1 MAHLGYWS
9 SASILKA
16 AVQLECLVS
25 EIRYLA
31 KNRTIVEV
39 NLSLATVSNRTGGFR
54 HRNINMSCPF
64 KGNQKV
70 RPFEGLMSAL
80 EEESQEGTM
89 RINLTSLWKDPDS
102 GMLYSDYL
110 LLDQLLS
117 CQKPITRTKFTL
129 HRQTEVHD
137 EHLFI
142 ITHQTYEL
150 WFKQII
156 FELDSVREL
165 LNNDQVDEANML
177 KISSRLDRIKKIF
190 AILVEQFS
198 ILETMTPLDFMDFR
212 DYLAPA
218 SGFQSYQFR
227 LIENKLG
234 IKNENRFN
242 YKPNQDNQPYLEV
255 FKDRQCIES
264 IKKSER
270 EPSLFGLIQRWLE
283 RTPGLEKDGFDFL
296 SKYGD
301 AVNKMLDDEMDVI
314 DEGAKQIQRLK
325 AAGKIESGDIER
337 AEGQLKTMRDEIGKK
352 KLLYLPILDQ
362 EEYMKRNQFRFSHSA
377 MQGALM
383 ISLYRDEPRFNQPY
397 QLLVTLMDIDSLLT
411 KWRQNHAQMVL
422 RMIGSDTLGTGG
434 SSGYQYL
441 RATQTPRYNVFL
453 DLFNLSTYLLPKERI
468 PELTPIMRRRLSTID
483 E

>member
-1 MAHLGYWS
+1 
-9 SASILKA
+9 
-16 AVQLECLVS
+16 
-25 EIRYLA
+25 
-31 KNRTIVEV
+31 
-39 NLSLATVSNRTGGFR
+39 
-54 HRNINMSCPF
+54 MSCPF
-64 KGNQKV
+64 KGQSKV
-70 RPFEGLMSAL
+70 RPFGDLMDASVAAAAAA
-80 EEESQEGTM
+80 EAASKNGTNSLAAANQQSM
-89 RINLTSLWKDPDS
+89 RVKLTTLWKNPDS
-102 GMLYSDYL
+102 GMLYGDYL
-110 LLDQLLS
+110 LLDKLLS
-117 CQKPITRTKFTL
+117 CQDPVTRKEFTE

-165 LNNDQVDEANML
+165 LNDEQVDEANML
-177 KISSRLDRIKKIF
+177 RISSRLDRMRKIF

-242 YKPNQDNQPYLEV
+242 YKPNQDDQPYLEV
-255 FKDRQCIES
+255 FKDRKCIEN
-264 IKKSER
+264 IKKSEK
-270 EPSLFGLIQRWLE
+270 EPSLFKLIERWLE
-283 RTPGLEKDGFDFL
+283 RTPGLEEDGFNFL
-296 SKYGD
+296 AKYYD
-301 AVNKMLDDEMDVI
+301 AVNCMLQGERSIISQSLDEI
-314 DEGAKQIQRLK
+314 SKQK
-325 AAGKIESGDIER
+325 AEDSISPEDALR
-337 AEGQLKTMRDEIGKK
+337 AEGHLKLMRDEVDKK
-352 KLLYLPILDQ
+352 ELMYKPILDQ
-362 EEYMKRNQFRFSHSA
+362 DEFMRRNQFRFSHKA

-441 RATQTPRYNVFL
+441 RATQTPRYNIFL

-468 PELTPIMRRRLSTID
+468 PELTPLMRRRLSTID

>member
-1 MAHLGYWS
+1 MG
-9 SASILKA
+9 
-16 AVQLECLVS
+16 
-25 EIRYLA
+25 
-31 KNRTIVEV
+31 
-39 NLSLATVSNRTGGFR
+39 
-54 HRNINMSCPF
+54 CPF
-64 KGNQKV
+64 KSNSKV
-70 RPFEGLMSAL
+70 RPFEGLLDSVEDTNA
-80 EEESQEGTM
+80 TM
-89 RINLTSLWKDPDS
+89 RVNLTSIWRDPDA
-102 GMLYSDYL
+102 GMLYGDYL

-117 CQKPITRTKFTL
+117 CQEPVTRTKFTH
-129 HRQTEVHD
+129 HRLTEVHD

-156 FELDSVREL
+156 FELDSVRQL
-165 LNNDQVDEANML
+165 LNNEQVDEANML

-255 FKDRQCIES
+255 FKDRNCIEL
-264 IKKSER
+264 IKTSEK
-270 EPSLFGLIQRWLE
+270 EPSLFELIQKWLE

-296 SKYGD
+296 SKYED
-301 AVNKMLDDEMDVI
+301 AVNNMLQDEI
-314 DEGAKQIQRLK
+314 DIILGGQEELRRQVLTGTMIEQEAKEAELRLK
-325 AAGKIESGDIER
+325 A
-337 AEGQLKTMRDEIGKK
+337 MRDDVDKK

-362 EEYMKRNQFRFSHSA
+362 DEFMKRNQFRFSHQA

-422 RMIGSDTLGTGG
+422 RMIGSATLGTGG

>member
-1 MAHLGYWS
+1 
-9 SASILKA
+9 
-16 AVQLECLVS
+16 
-25 EIRYLA
+25 
-31 KNRTIVEV
+31 
-39 NLSLATVSNRTGGFR
+39 
-54 HRNINMSCPF
+54 MSCPY
-64 KGNQKV
+64 KVTKV
-70 RPFEGLMSAL
+70 RPFADVSFESNNSAKTAPN
-80 EEESQEGTM
+80 SNNNNNNNDQGTM
-89 RINLTSLWKDPDS
+89 RVNLTSLLRDPDA
-102 GMLYSDYL
+102 GMLYGDYL
-110 LLDQLLS
+110 MLNQLLT
-117 CQKPITRTKFTL
+117 CQEPVTRKNHTEYRKK
-129 HRQTEVHD
+129 EVHD

-156 FELDSVREL
+156 FELDAVREL
-165 LNNDQVDEANML
+165 FSDEQVDEANML

-190 AILVEQFS
+190 GILVEQFS

-242 YKPNQDNQPYLEV
+242 YKNNQQNQPYLDV
-255 FKDRQCIES
+255 FKEPKCIEA
-264 IKKSER
+264 IKESESQ
-270 EPSLFGLIQRWLE
+270 PSLFELIQNWLE
-283 RTPGLEKDGFDFL
+283 RTPGLEEDGFNFL
-296 SKYGD
+296 AKYEA
-301 AVNKMLDDEMDVI
+301 AVNEMLQTERSFI
-314 DEGAKQIQRLK
+314 DQGLQEIERKRANKTIEKEEADKGEAHLK
-325 AAGKIESGDIER
+325 A
-337 AEGQLKTMRDEIGKK
+337 MRDDVDKK
-352 KLLYLPILDQ
+352 KILYSPILELDAFNSR
-362 EEYMKRNQFRFSHSA
+362 KFRFSHKA
-377 MQGALM
+377 IHGALM

-441 RATQTPRYNVFL
+441 RATLTPRYNVFL
-453 DLFNLSTYLLPKERI
+453 DLFNLSTYLIPKERI
-468 PELTPIMRRRLSTID
+468 PELTPGMRKRLSTID

>member
-1 MAHLGYWS
+1 
-9 SASILKA
+9 
-16 AVQLECLVS
+16 
-25 EIRYLA
+25 
-31 KNRTIVEV
+31 
-39 NLSLATVSNRTGGFR
+39 
-54 HRNINMSCPF
+54 MSCPF
-64 KGNQKV
+64 SNNRRV
-70 RPFEGLMSAL
+70 RPFEGVLDEQVKSPAAGGQQQTA
-80 EEESQEGTM
+80 EQVAATNGAGQQQHQEAGGTM
-89 RINLTSLWKDPDS
+89 RVNLTSLWKDPDL
-102 GMLYSDYL
+102 GMLYGEYL

-117 CQKPITRTKFTL
+117 CQEPITRTKFTH

-165 LNNDQVDEANML
+165 LNKEQVDEANML
-177 KISSRLDRIKKIF
+177 KISSRLDRMRKIF
-190 AILVEQFS
+190 AILVEQFA

-218 SGFQSYQFR
+218 SGFQSWQFR

-242 YKPNQDNQPYLEV
+242 YRANQANQPYLDV
-255 FKDRQCIES
+255 FKDEKCIDQ
-264 IKKSER
+264 IKRSEQ
-270 EPSLFGLIQRWLE
+270 EPSLFKLIERWLE
-283 RTPGLEKDGFDFL
+283 RTPGLEEEGYNFVA
-296 SKYGD
+296 KYEQ
-301 AVNKMLDDEMDVI
+301 AVNEMLGSEEAIIAAGRRDIEQRKLDGDLSEDEA
-314 DEGAKQIQRLK
+314 ERATSHLK
-325 AAGKIESGDIER
+325 AMHD
-337 AEGQLKTMRDEIGKK
+337 DVGKK
-352 KLLYLPILDQ
+352 KLLFMQILDKA
-362 EEYMKRNQFRFSHSA
+362 EFERRNLFRFSQRA
-377 MQGALM
+377 MHGALM

-411 KWRQNHAQMVL
+411 KWRQNHTQMVL

-441 RATQTPRYNVFL
+441 RATLTPRYNVFL
-453 DLFNLSTYLLPKERI
+453 DLFNLSTYLIPKERI
-468 PELTPIMRRRLSTID
+468 PDLTPCMRKRLSTID

>member
-1 MAHLGYWS
+1 
-9 SASILKA
+9 
-16 AVQLECLVS
+16 
-25 EIRYLA
+25 
-31 KNRTIVEV
+31 
-39 NLSLATVSNRTGGFR
+39 
-54 HRNINMSCPF
+54 MSCPF
-64 KGNQKV
+64 NGKKV
-70 RPFEGLMSAL
+70 RPFEEVLNSA
-80 EEESQEGTM
+80 SSTGSSSSTANNCNSSSTSSSTNSDSNQGTM
-89 RINLTSLWKDPDS
+89 RVNLTSLWKDPDS
-102 GMLYSDYL
+102 GMLYGDYL
-110 LLDQLLS
+110 LLDKLLS
-117 CQKPITRTKFTL
+117 CQKPITRTKFTTT
-129 HRQTEVHD
+129 RQKEVHD

-156 FELDSVREL
+156 FELDSVRHL
-165 LNNDQVDEANML
+165 LNNEQVDEANML

-190 AILVEQFS
+190 GILVEQFS

-242 YKPNQDNQPYLEV
+242 YKPNQSNQPYLDV
-255 FKDRQCIES
+255 FKDLKCIEA
-264 IKKSER
+264 IKKSES
-270 EPSLFGLIQRWLE
+270 EPSLFKLIERWLE
-283 RTPGLEKDGFDFL
+283 RTPGLERDGFNFL
-296 SKYGD
+296 KKYEESVMDMLNTEQDIINNGHEEIEKSR
-301 AVNKMLDDEMDVI
+301 VEGKMSE
-314 DEGAKQIQRLK
+314 EEA
-325 AAGKIESGDIER
+325 SR
-337 AEGQLKTMRDEIGKK
+337 ADTHLKTMSADVAK
-352 KLLYLPILDQ
+352 KLLIFKPILEK
-362 EEYMKRNQFRFSHSA
+362 EEFERKKNSKEFRFSHGA

-411 KWRQNHAQMVL
+411 KWRQNHTQMVL

-441 RATQTPRYNVFL
+441 RATLTPRYNVFL
-453 DLFNLSTYLLPKERI
+453 DLFNLSTYLIPKERI
-468 PELTPIMRRRLSTID
+468 PELTPGMRKRLSTID

>member
-1 MAHLGYWS
+1 
-9 SASILKA
+9 
-16 AVQLECLVS
+16 
-25 EIRYLA
+25 
-31 KNRTIVEV
+31 
-39 NLSLATVSNRTGGFR
+39 
-54 HRNINMSCPF
+54 MSCPLF
-64 KGNQKV
+64 NNNNNDPTQ
-70 RPFEGLMSAL
+70 
-80 EEESQEGTM
+80 QGTM
-89 RINLTSLWKDPDS
+89 RVNHSITKDQE
-102 GMLYSDYL
+102 GMLYGDYL

-117 CQKPITRTKFTL
+117 CQEPVTRTKFTK
-129 HRQTEVHD
+129 HRQQEVHD

-156 FELDSVREL
+156 FELDSVRHL
-165 LNNDQVDEANML
+165 LNEELVDEANML

-190 AILVEQFS
+190 GILVEQFS

-234 IKNENRFN
+234 IDNKNRFN
-242 YKPNQDNQPYLEV
+242 YKSNQPTQPYLEV
-255 FKDRQCIES
+255 FKDQNCIDA
-264 IKKSER
+264 IKKSASEA
-270 EPSLFGLIQRWLE
+270 SLFELIERWLE
-283 RTPGLEKDGFDFL
+283 RTPGLEEDGFNFKA
-296 SKYGD
+296 KYEA
-301 AVNKMLDDEMDVI
+301 AVNEMLQEEREFIDLRIKDLIQERNISEEQAQAEAKLLRDDVE
-314 DEGAKQIQRLK
+314 
-325 AAGKIESGDIER
+325 
-337 AEGQLKTMRDEIGKK
+337 KK
-352 KLLYLPILDQ
+352 KLLYLPILDKS
-362 EEYMKRNQFRFSHSA
+362 EFSRRKLCRFSHKA

-411 KWRQNHAQMVL
+411 KWRQNHTQMVL

-441 RATQTPRYNVFL
+441 RATLTPKYNVFL
-453 DLFNLSTYLLPKERI
+453 DLFNLSTYLIPKAKI
-468 PELTPIMRRRLSTID
+468 PELTPCMRKRLSTID

>member
-1 MAHLGYWS
+1 MACPYQNS
-9 SASILKA
+9 S
-16 AVQLECLVS
+16 
-25 EIRYLA
+25 
-31 KNRTIVEV
+31 
-39 NLSLATVSNRTGGFR
+39 
-54 HRNINMSCPF
+54 
-64 KGNQKV
+64 KV
-70 RPFEGLMSAL
+70 RPVESLMDNLDASD
-80 EEESQEGTM
+80 SQGTM
-89 RINLTSLWKDPDS
+89 RVNLISNWKDPDS
-102 GMLYSDYL
+102 GMLYGDYL
-110 LLDQLLS
+110 KLEPLLA
-117 CQKPITRTKFTL
+117 CQSPVTRTQFTQ
-129 HRQTEVHD
+129 HRKTEVHD

-156 FELDSVREL
+156 FELDSVRLL
-165 LNNDQVDEANML
+165 LNEEQVDEANML

-190 AILVEQFS
+190 GILVEQFS

-242 YKPNQDNQPYLEV
+242 YNKTNKAKQPYLEV
-255 FKDRQCIES
+255 FRDSKCIEA
-264 IKKSER
+264 IQQSES
-270 EPSLFGLIQRWLE
+270 EPSLFELIERWLE
-283 RTPGLEKDGFDFL
+283 RTPGLEKDGFDFQ
-296 SKYGD
+296 SKYET
-301 AVNKMLDDEMDVI
+301 AVNTMLQEERDI
-314 DEGAKQIQRLK
+314 
-325 AAGKIESGDIER
+325 IEASQQELER
-337 AEGQLKTMRDEIGKK
+337 AKVSNELAQEEANRAESHLATMRADVEKK
-352 KLLYLPILDQ
+352 KLLYLPILDGG
-362 EEYMKRNQFRFSHSA
+362 EFTKRSLWRFSHQA

-434 SSGYQYL
+434 STGYQYL
-441 RATQTPRYNVFL
+441 RATLTPRYNVFL

-468 PELTPIMRRRLSTID
+468 PELTPVMRKRLSTID
-483 E
+483 ESI

>member
-1 MAHLGYWS
+1 
-9 SASILKA
+9 
-16 AVQLECLVS
+16 
-25 EIRYLA
+25 
-31 KNRTIVEV
+31 
-39 NLSLATVSNRTGGFR
+39 
-54 HRNINMSCPF
+54 
-64 KGNQKV
+64 
-70 RPFEGLMSAL
+70 
-80 EEESQEGTM
+80 M
-89 RINLTSLWKDPDS
+89 RVNLTSLWKDPDS
-102 GMLYSDYL
+102 GMLYGDYL

-117 CQKPITRTKFTL
+117 CQEPVTRTKFTQ
-129 HRQTEVHD
+129 HRETEVHD

-156 FELDSVREL
+156 FELDSVRQL
-165 LNNDQVDEANML
+165 LNEDLVDEANML

-190 AILVEQFS
+190 GILVEQFS

-242 YKPNQDNQPYLEV
+242 YKNNQENQPYLDV
-255 FKDRQCIES
+255 FKDPKCIQAIKQSES
-264 IKKSER
+264 
-270 EPSLFGLIQRWLE
+270 EPSLFQLIERWLE
-283 RTPGLEKDGFDFL
+283 RTPGLKEDEFNFL
-296 SKYGD
+296 AKYEY
-301 AVNKMLDDEMDVI
+301 AVNTMLEDERRIIRGGQEKIAQLRESKNMSE
-314 DEGAKQIQRLK
+314 DEADEAEIRLK
-325 AAGKIESGDIER
+325 AMMDDVE
-337 AEGQLKTMRDEIGKK
+337 KK
-352 KLLYLPILDQ
+352 KLLYVPILDR
-362 EEYMKRNQFRFSHSA
+362 EEFMRRNLCRFSHKA
-377 MQGALM
+377 MHGALM

-411 KWRQNHAQMVL
+411 KWRQNHTQMVL

-441 RATQTPRYNVFL
+441 RATLTPRYNVFL

-468 PELTPIMRRRLSTID
+468 PELTKDMRKRLSTID
-483 E
+483 EKILDNHG

>member
-1 MAHLGYWS
+1 MKDH
-9 SASILKA
+9 
-16 AVQLECLVS
+16 
-25 EIRYLA
+25 
-31 KNRTIVEV
+31 
-39 NLSLATVSNRTGGFR
+39 
-54 HRNINMSCPF
+54 
-64 KGNQKV
+64 QKV
-70 RPFEGLMSAL
+70 RPFEGLLVSTEQTSSLLADQL
-80 EEESQEGTM
+80 DNHGSNQQASM
-89 RINLTSLWKDPDS
+89 RVNLTSLWDNPNP
-102 GMLYSDYL
+102 GMLYGDYL

-117 CQKPITRTKFTL
+117 CQEPVTRKEFTE
-129 HRQTEVHD
+129 HRKTEVHD

-165 LNNDQVDEANML
+165 LNNEQVDEANML
-177 KISSRLDRIKKIF
+177 RISSRLDRIRKIF
-190 AILVEQFS
+190 GILVEQFS

-242 YKPNQDNQPYLEV
+242 YRPNQVDQPYLDV
-255 FKDRQCIES
+255 FKDSKCIEA
-264 IKKSER
+264 IRKSER
-270 EPSLFGLIQRWLE
+270 EPSLFQLIERWLE
-283 RTPGLEKDGFDFL
+283 RTPGLEEDGFNFL
-296 SKYGD
+296 AKYEA
-301 AVNKMLDDEMDVI
+301 AVCNMLDLERSFIDQGRKQLEESRKSGELDEETAGQVRTHLTNLAADV
-314 DEGAKQIQRLK
+314 E
-325 AAGKIESGDIER
+325 
-337 AEGQLKTMRDEIGKK
+337 KK
-352 KLLYLPILDQ
+352 ELMYKPIWNK
-362 EEYMKRNQFRFSHSA
+362 EEFNKRNSYRFSQRA
-377 MQGALM
+377 MHGALM

-411 KWRQNHAQMVL
+411 KWRQNHTQMVL

-441 RATQTPRYNVFL
+441 RATLTPRYNVFL
-453 DLFNLSTYLLPKERI
+453 DLFNLSTYLIPKERI
-468 PELTPIMRRRLSTID
+468 PQLTADMRKRLSTID

>member
-1 MAHLGYWS
+1 
-9 SASILKA
+9 
-16 AVQLECLVS
+16 
-25 EIRYLA
+25 
-31 KNRTIVEV
+31 
-39 NLSLATVSNRTGGFR
+39 
-54 HRNINMSCPF
+54 MSCPYDS
-64 KGNQKV
+64 KKV
-70 RPFEGLMSAL
+70 RPFEGLLDSRVAQNAN
-80 EEESQEGTM
+80 SNNSKANNNSEGTM
-89 RINLTSLWKDPDS
+89 RVNLTSLLEDPDS
-102 GMLYSDYL
+102 GMLYGDYL
-110 LLDQLLS
+110 LLDKLLS
-117 CQKPITRTKFTL
+117 CQEPVTRIKFTE

-156 FELDSVREL
+156 FELDSVRQL
-165 LNNDQVDEANML
+165 LNNEQVDEANML

-190 AILVEQFS
+190 GILVEQFS

-218 SGFQSYQFR
+218 SGFQSFQFR

-242 YKPNQDNQPYLEV
+242 YKPNQVNQPYLDV
-255 FKDRQCIES
+255 FKDPKCIEA
-264 IKKSER
+264 IKKSES
-270 EPSLFGLIQRWLE
+270 EPSLFKLIERWLE
-283 RTPGLEKDGFDFL
+283 RTPGLEPDGFDF
-296 SKYGD
+296 SAKYEL
-301 AVNKMLDDEMDVI
+301 AVNGMLDSERNIIDEYRRDVEARLKTGTISEEVAEKAYARLKAMLDDVE
-314 DEGAKQIQRLK
+314 
-325 AAGKIESGDIER
+325 
-337 AEGQLKTMRDEIGKK
+337 KK
-352 KLLYLPILDQ
+352 KLHYKPILDQ
-362 EEYMKRNQFRFSHSA
+362 EEFYRHNYAGNLCRFSHKA

-383 ISLYRDEPRFNQPY
+383 ISLYRDEPRFNQPH

-441 RATQTPRYNVFL
+441 RATLQKRYNIFL
-453 DLFNLSTYLLPKERI
+453 DLFNLSTYLIPNERI
-468 PELTPIMRRRLSTID
+468 PELSPGMRRRLSTID

>member
-1 MAHLGYWS
+1 
-9 SASILKA
+9 
-16 AVQLECLVS
+16 
-25 EIRYLA
+25 
-31 KNRTIVEV
+31 
-39 NLSLATVSNRTGGFR
+39 
-54 HRNINMSCPF
+54 MSCPF
-64 KGNQKV
+64 NENKKV
-70 RPFEGLMSAL
+70 RPFEGLMSNNNNKEMAPPT
-80 EEESQEGTM
+80 SNQGTM
-89 RINLTSLWKDPDS
+89 RVNLTSLWKDPDS
-102 GMLYSDYL
+102 GMLYGEYL

-117 CQKPITRTKFTL
+117 CQEPVTRTKFTSY
-129 HRQTEVHD
+129 RRTEVHD

-156 FELDSVREL
+156 FELDSVRQL
-165 LNNDQVDEANML
+165 LNNEQVDEANML

-190 AILVEQFS
+190 GILVEQFS

-218 SGFQSYQFR
+218 SGFQSFQFR

-242 YKPNQDNQPYLEV
+242 YKANQASQPYLDV
-255 FKDRQCIES
+255 FKDPKCIEA
-264 IKKSER
+264 IKKSES
-270 EPSLFGLIQRWLE
+270 EPSLFKLIERWLE
-283 RTPGLEKDGFDFL
+283 RTPGLEDDGFNFL
-296 SKYGD
+296 AKYEL
-301 AVNKMLDDEMDVI
+301 AVNAMLQTERDIIGKGRREIEAMREAGSMEKDEAEKAD
-314 DEGAKQIQRLK
+314 AHLK
-325 AAGKIESGDIER
+325 AMGDDVE
-337 AEGQLKTMRDEIGKK
+337 KK

-362 EEYMKRNQFRFSHSA
+362 EEFARRNMCRFSHKA
-377 MQGALM
+377 MHGALM

-411 KWRQNHAQMVL
+411 KWRQNHTQMVL

-441 RATQTPRYNVFL
+441 RATLTPRYNVFL
-453 DLFNLSTYLLPKERI
+453 DLFNLSTYLIPKERI
-468 PELTPIMRRRLSTID
+468 PELTPGMRKRLSTID

>member
-1 MAHLGYWS
+1 
-9 SASILKA
+9 
-16 AVQLECLVS
+16 
-25 EIRYLA
+25 
-31 KNRTIVEV
+31 
-39 NLSLATVSNRTGGFR
+39 
-54 HRNINMSCPF
+54 MSCPF
-64 KGNQKV
+64 QDNRKV
-70 RPFEGLMSAL
+70 RPFEGLSAQNGSPTG
-80 EEESQEGTM
+80 ESNSQGTM
-89 RINLTSLWKDPDS
+89 RVNLASIWKDPES
-102 GMLYSDYL
+102 GMLYGDYL
-110 LLDQLLS
+110 KLEQLLE
-117 CQKPITRTKFTL
+117 CQNPVTRSRFTE
-129 HRQTEVHD
+129 HRKTEVHD

-165 LNNDQVDEANML
+165 LDNEQVDEANML
-177 KISSRLDRIKKIF
+177 KISSRLDRIRKIF
-190 AILVEQFS
+190 GILVEQFS

-242 YKPNQDNQPYLEV
+242 YKPNQASQPYLEV
-255 FKDRQCIES
+255 FKDKVCIED
-264 IKKSER
+264 IMKSEK
-270 EPSLFGLIQRWLE
+270 EPSLFKLIERWLE
-283 RTPGLEKDGFDFL
+283 RTPGLEEDGFNFL
-296 SKYGD
+296 SKYESAVSSMLQAERDIID
-301 AVNKMLDDEMDVI
+301 AGRREIESSLAEGKLAQDEADKA
-314 DEGAKQIQRLK
+314 EARLK
-325 AAGKIESGDIER
+325 A
-337 AEGQLKTMRDEIGKK
+337 MRDDVEKK
-352 KLLYLPILDQ
+352 KLLYLPILDDK
-362 EEYMKRNQFRFSHSA
+362 EFTRRDNFRFSHKA

-411 KWRQNHAQMVL
+411 KWRQNHTQMVL

-441 RATQTPRYNVFL
+441 RATLTPRYNVFL
-453 DLFNLSTYLLPKERI
+453 DLFNLSTYLIPKERI
-468 PELTPIMRRRLSTID
+468 PELTPNMRKRLSTID

>member
-1 MAHLGYWS
+1 M
-9 SASILKA
+9 KD
-16 AVQLECLVS
+16 Q
-25 EIRYLA
+25 
-31 KNRTIVEV
+31 K
-39 NLSLATVSNRTGGFR
+39 
-54 HRNINMSCPF
+54 
-64 KGNQKV
+64 KV
-70 RPFEGLMSAL
+70 RPFEGLLASARAV
-80 EEESQEGTM
+80 ETNSASQNEPNKKEGTM
-89 RINLTSLWKDPDS
+89 RVNLTSLWDNPNP
-102 GMLYSDYL
+102 GMLYGEYL

-117 CQKPITRTKFTL
+117 CQEPVTRKKFTE
-129 HRQTEVHD
+129 HRQTVVHD

-165 LNNDQVDEANML
+165 LNNEQVDEANML

-190 AILVEQFS
+190 GILVEQFS

-242 YKPNQDNQPYLEV
+242 YRANQVDQPYLDV
-255 FKDRQCIES
+255 FKDSKCIEA
-264 IKKSER
+264 IRKSER
-270 EPSLFGLIQRWLE
+270 EPSLFQLIERWLE
-283 RTPGLEKDGFDFL
+283 RTPGLEEDGFNFL
-296 SKYGD
+296 AKYET
-301 AVNKMLDDEMDVI
+301 AVSNMLDLERNFINDGRKQLEEARLAGEISEEKASHVRAHLANLDADV
-314 DEGAKQIQRLK
+314 EKK
-325 AAGKIESGDIER
+325 
-337 AEGQLKTMRDEIGKK
+337 EIMYK
-352 KLLYLPILDQ
+352 PIWNK
-362 EEYMKRNQFRFSHSA
+362 EEFAKRNSYRFSQRA
-377 MQGALM
+377 MHGALM

-411 KWRQNHAQMVL
+411 KWRQNHTQMVL

-441 RATQTPRYNVFL
+441 RATLTPRYNVFL
-453 DLFNLSTYLLPKERI
+453 DLFNLSTYLIPKERI
-468 PELTPIMRRRLSTID
+468 PQLTPDMRKRLSTID

>member
-1 MAHLGYWS
+1 M
-9 SASILKA
+9 
-16 AVQLECLVS
+16 
-25 EIRYLA
+25 
-31 KNRTIVEV
+31 
-39 NLSLATVSNRTGGFR
+39 
-54 HRNINMSCPF
+54 
-64 KGNQKV
+64 KV
-70 RPFEGLMSAL
+70 RPFEVNH
-80 EEESQEGTM
+80 QGTM
-89 RINLTSLWKDPDS
+89 RVNLTSLWKDPDS
-102 GMLYSDYL
+102 GMLYGDYL
-110 LLDQLLS
+110 VLDKLLS
-117 CQKPITRTKFTL
+117 CQEPVTRTAFTE

-165 LNNDQVDEANML
+165 LNNEQVDEANML
-177 KISSRLDRIKKIF
+177 KISSRLYRIKRIF
-190 AILVEQFS
+190 SILVEQFS
-198 ILETMTPLDFMDFR
+198 ILETMTPLDFIEFR

-242 YKPNQDNQPYLEV
+242 YKANQQNQPYLDV
-255 FKDRQCIES
+255 FKDPKCIEA
-264 IKKSER
+264 IKKSES
-270 EPSLFGLIQRWLE
+270 EPSLFKLIERWLE
-283 RTPGLEKDGFDFL
+283 RTPGLENDGFNFL
-296 SKYGD
+296 AKYEA
-301 AVNKMLDDEMDVI
+301 AVNGMLQSELDIIRRGRQEIETLRANGSMAPDEADKADAHLRAMKDDVE
-314 DEGAKQIQRLK
+314 
-325 AAGKIESGDIER
+325 
-337 AEGQLKTMRDEIGKK
+337 KK

-362 EEYMKRNQFRFSHSA
+362 EEFNRRNLCRFSHKA
-377 MQGALM
+377 MHGALM

-411 KWRQNHAQMVL
+411 KWRQNHTQMVL

-441 RATQTPRYNVFL
+441 RATLTPRYNIFL
-453 DLFNLSTYLLPKERI
+453 DLFNLSTYLIPKERI
-468 PELTPIMRRRLSTID
+468 PALTPGMRKRLTID

>member
-1 MAHLGYWS
+1 MS
-9 SASILKA
+9 S
-16 AVQLECLVS
+16 
-25 EIRYLA
+25 
-31 KNRTIVEV
+31 
-39 NLSLATVSNRTGGFR
+39 GG
-54 HRNINMSCPF
+54 CPF
-64 KGNQKV
+64 NNDRGGRKL
-70 RPFEGLMSAL
+70 RPFEKMMENATMVDGS
-80 EEESQEGTM
+80 SGQGTM
-89 RINLTSLWKDPDS
+89 RVDLTSLWKDPDS
-102 GMLYSDYL
+102 GMLYGDYL
-110 LLDQLLS
+110 LLDKLLS
-117 CQKPITRTKFTL
+117 CQEPVTRTKFTSY
-129 HRQTEVHD
+129 RSTEVHD

-156 FELDSVREL
+156 FELDSVRHL
-165 LNNDQVDEANML
+165 LNEELVDEANML

-190 AILVEQFS
+190 GILVEQFS

-234 IKNENRFN
+234 IENKNRFN
-242 YKPNQDNQPYLEV
+242 YKANQPKQPYLEV
-255 FKDRQCIES
+255 FKDEKCIEA
-264 IKKSER
+264 IEKSAS
-270 EPSLFGLIQRWLE
+270 EPSLFELIQRWLE
-283 RTPGLEKDGFDFL
+283 RTPGLEEDGFNFKD
-296 SKYGD
+296 KYET
-301 AVNKMLDDEMDVI
+301 AVNEMLQEERDFIDARIEELLNENVI
-314 DEGAKQIQRLK
+314 SKEEAEKEAKL
-325 AAGKIESGDIER
+325 
-337 AEGQLKTMRDEIGKK
+337 MRDDVEKK

-362 EEYMKRNQFRFSHSA
+362 EEFSRRKLCRFSHKA

-411 KWRQNHAQMVL
+411 KWRQNHTQMVL

-441 RATQTPRYNVFL
+441 RATLTPKYNVFL
-453 DLFNLSTYLLPKERI
+453 DLFNLSTYLIPKAKI
-468 PELTPIMRRRLSTID
+468 PELTPYMRKRLSTID